1 MASAKTSSASFMF
14 VEHKNCYQFLLVY
27 AIRLT
32 LILARSSHSKEFV
45 STFNSNLDTYSMI
58 PNSEGSKGG
67 FFFFLGGG
75 GGGVFLTSS
84 FIISFHKLVYAFA
97 LLMHQTDRNS
107 ASNA

>member
-1 MASAKTSSASFMF
+1 MFLAVASAKTSSASFMF

-32 LILARSSHSKEFV
+32 LILARSSHNKEFV

-58 PNSEGSKGG
+58 PNSEGSKGC
-67 FFFFLGGG
+67 FFFLGD
-75 GGGVFLTSS
+75 GGGVFLTSY

-97 LLMHQTDRNS
+97 LLMHQTDRN
-107 ASNA
+107 